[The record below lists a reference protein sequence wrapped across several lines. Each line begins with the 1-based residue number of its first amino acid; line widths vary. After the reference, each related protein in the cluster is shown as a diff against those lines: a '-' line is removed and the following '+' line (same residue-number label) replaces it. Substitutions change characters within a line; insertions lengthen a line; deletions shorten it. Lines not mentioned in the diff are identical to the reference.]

1 MKKHTLLLT
10 VITITTLAVG
20 FSPVAFSE
28 DSATAP
34 AGDVKSPDT
43 TEKVPDAKE
52 DKKADKKA
60 AKKAAKKAD
69 KKPGKMADVKALK
82 IDEVKKGSGS
92 EAKAG
97 NTVTVHYT
105 GWLINGTK
113 FDSSVDR
120 GTPFTFHLGK
130 GEVIPGW
137 DKGVAGMKVGGK
149 RKLHIPPDL
158 GYGANGAPPV
168 IPPNST
174 LVFDV
179 ELIEVKG

>member
-1 MKKHTLLLT
+1 MKKQTLLLT
-10 VITITTLAVG
+10 LITSTTLAIAV
-20 FSPVAFSE
+20 SV
-28 DSATAP
+28 TAM
-34 AGDVKSPDT
+34 AGDEAAPPAEETKAAETPGT
-43 TEKVPDAKE
+43 PPAEKKE
-52 DKKADKKA
+52 EKKP
-60 AKKAAKKAD
+60 AKKAKAKKA
-69 KKPGKMADVKALK
+69 GKMADVKTLK
-82 IDEVKKGSGS
+82 VDEVKKGTGA

-97 NTVTVHYT
+97 QTVTVHYT
-105 GWLINGTK
+105 GWLTNGTK

-149 RKLHIPPDL
+149 RKLHIPPDM

-174 LVFDV
+174 LIFDV
-179 ELIEVKG
+179 ELLEVKG